1 MHLGAVARKCATVL
15 AAVEARGLL
24 SMSPVLTPGRDYLF
38 FEKVDCTQQSLITTM
53 TRGAVVLTPNLI
65 VIIPK
70 ESTGSLVVAAINT
83 QYDGDALRFVKA
95 LLDDPAV
102 DVAKLENAL
111 GSMYAGSP
119 QRWVFPLAE
128 LETLK
133 ATTGFF
139 GMISLKMPRES
150 VRRLVI
156 RDKGGKA
163 AAKAF
168 LDARPRERAAS

>member
-1 MHLGAVARKCATVL
+1 M
-15 AAVEARGLL
+15 
-24 SMSPVLTPGRDYLF
+24 LTQGRDYLF

-53 TRGAVVLTPNLI
+53 TRGAVVITANLI
-65 VIIPK
+65 AVIP
-70 ESTGSLVVAAINT
+70 EQSVGSVVVATVAT
-83 QYDGDALRFVKA
+83 KYDGDALRFVKA
-95 LLDDPAV
+95 LLSDPAV
-102 DVAKLENAL
+102 DVDKLENAL
-111 GSMYAGSP
+111 RSLLGGS
-119 QRWVFPLAE
+119 QRWVFPISQ
-128 LETLK
+128 LETFK

-168 LDARPRERAAS
+168 LDQRPAA